1 MKSIKLL
8 AAVAALTVSGLASAT
23 APANK
28 NSDVPSVVV
37 KYSEPT
43 LVTATGVK
51 NLHSRL
57 RFAAQSVCSVL
68 DGRVLGLREQYDQC
82 VRDAL
87 AQSVASVANDNLTAY
102 HRTRSLPRAVAAS

>member
-8 AAVAALTVSGLASAT
+8 AAVAALTVSTLASAT
-23 APANK
+23 APALN
-28 NSDVPSVVV
+28 NDVPSVIV

-57 RFAAQSVCSVL
+57 RFAAESVCSVL
-68 DGRVLGLREQYDQC
+68 DSRVLGLREQYDQC
-82 VRDAL
+82 VRDAI
-87 AQSVASVANDNLTAY
+87 AQSVASVDNANLTAY